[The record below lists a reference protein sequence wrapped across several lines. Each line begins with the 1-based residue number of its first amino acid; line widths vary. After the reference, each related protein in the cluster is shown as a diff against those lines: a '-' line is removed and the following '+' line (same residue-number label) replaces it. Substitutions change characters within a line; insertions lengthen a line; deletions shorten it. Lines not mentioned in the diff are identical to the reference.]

1 MVTKKFDS
9 KLIENHKYFLSN
21 IYNNHVR
28 NKFHTETNIH
38 WILGASAIIFGLTI
52 QYLVSYHSIGLFV
65 IAISSFLSLLI
76 SLYAFEPIKFG
87 NKKYAHIKNGYMYYK
102 SFQDMS
108 SMELTKKYLSLDSYE
123 KIVEQ
128 YAIDLKNISD
138 RQLIPKNK
146 LLKGA
151 IWTLFYGVLMG
162 VILLVADYL
171 TLF

>member
-1 MVTKKFDS
+1 
-9 KLIENHKYFLSN
+9 
-21 IYNNHVR
+21 
-28 NKFHTETNIH
+28 
-38 WILGASAIIFGLTI
+38 
-52 QYLVSYHSIGLFV
+52 
-65 IAISSFLSLLI
+65 
-76 SLYAFEPIKFG
+76 
-87 NKKYAHIKNGYMYYK
+87 MYYK